1 MDIKTTMRYYLTP
14 SRMITVKN
22 QKTSAGENAEMLEP
36 FRTVGRNVKWYSQ
49 VYCGRSMVVPQKLN
63 MELPYN
69 PVISILSIY
78 PKELEAGSQRSVSTS
93 VHSSFIHSS

>member
-36 FRTVGRNVKWYSQ
+36 FRTVGKNVKWYSQ
-49 VYCGRSMVVPQKLN
+49 VYCGRQ
-63 MELPYN
+63 Y
-69 PVISILSIY
+69 
-78 PKELEAGSQRSVSTS
+78 GS
-93 VHSSFIHSS
+93 SSKIKHGITI